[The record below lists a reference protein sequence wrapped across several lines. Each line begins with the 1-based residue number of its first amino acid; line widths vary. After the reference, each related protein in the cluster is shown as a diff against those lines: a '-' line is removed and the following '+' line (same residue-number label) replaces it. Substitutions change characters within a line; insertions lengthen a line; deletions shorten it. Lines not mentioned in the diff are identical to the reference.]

1 MHEQKNSNK
10 ETPTIKK
17 KFLIKNKTPE
27 ILEGKNTIF
36 ELKNST
42 DSFKSR
48 LNHTEERISNLDDRT
63 LGKYPVR
70 GAKKKKE

>member
-1 MHEQKNSNK
+1 MHEQKKYNK

-17 KFLIKNKTPE
+17 NVLIKNKTPE
-27 ILEGKNTIF
+27 ILEWKNTIF

-63 LGKYPVR
+63 L
-70 GAKKKKE
+70 ENTQ